1 LSRTKTIL
9 LQCSAEVEF
18 AGCLVGAGLEDF
30 RRVAVLCCG
39 ASEVLGMRLF
49 VSALLLTASS
59 VAMAQNQPSPGAA
72 GMDGMANW
80 PGVVVFEQLPSA
92 QTGCPVVLTSAHLNW
107 PASYLPVTAAEK
119 TKEPNLALEFG
130 IASTQPVRSVGVV
143 AHLMVKENI
152 YQLEA
157 GSYDLRLTFSGG
169 DQDKA
174 TDQQREFRLPA
185 NLHAYG
191 VTRVTVERIT
201 FSNGETWTAG
211 ATSHCSLNVNGSIL
225 AAR

>member
-1 LSRTKTIL
+1 MK
-9 LQCSAEVEF
+9 
-18 AGCLVGAGLEDF
+18 
-30 RRVAVLCCG
+30 
-39 ASEVLGMRLF
+39 LF
-49 VSALLLTASS
+49 VSALLLAAAS
-59 VAMAQNQPSPGAA
+59 VAFAQNQTAPGMTLDWQAMPLA
-72 GMDGMANW
+72 PERQA
-80 PGVVVFEQLPSA
+80 
-92 QTGCPVVLTSAHLNW
+92 GCPVVLTSAHLNW
-107 PASYLPVTAAEK
+107 PASYLPVTAGERVTA
-119 TKEPNLALEFG
+119 PNLALEFG

-143 AHLMVKENI
+143 AHLVVKENI

-201 FSNGETWTAG
+201 FSNGEMWTAG
-211 ATSHCSLNVNGSIL
+211 ATSHCGLNVNGSVL
-225 AAR
+225 AAK